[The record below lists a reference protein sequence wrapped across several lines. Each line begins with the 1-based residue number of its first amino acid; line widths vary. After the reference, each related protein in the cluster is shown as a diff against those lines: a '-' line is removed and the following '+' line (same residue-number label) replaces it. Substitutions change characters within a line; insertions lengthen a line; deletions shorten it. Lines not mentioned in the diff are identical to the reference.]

1 MKRSDFIKII
11 RIRSIWKTGKGDYKL
26 PNGTSMKRYIETL
39 VESQMKIDS
48 LCIGSDGNLNIGW
61 GGGWNVETKEFDDYT
76 IMIGDNEIC
85 SYDEM
90 QRRIKKLINEIL
102 G

>member
-1 MKRSDFIKII
+1 MKRSDFVKII
-11 RIRSIWKTGKGDYKL
+11 KIRSIWKTGKGDYRL
-26 PNGTSMKRYIETL
+26 PNGTFMERYIETL

-48 LCIGSDGNLNIGW
+48 LWIGSDGNLYIGW
-61 GGGWNVETKEFDDYT
+61 GGGWNTETKDFDSYT
-76 IMIGDNEIC
+76 IMRKDNEIC

-90 QRRIKKLINEIL
+90 QIRIKRLINEIL